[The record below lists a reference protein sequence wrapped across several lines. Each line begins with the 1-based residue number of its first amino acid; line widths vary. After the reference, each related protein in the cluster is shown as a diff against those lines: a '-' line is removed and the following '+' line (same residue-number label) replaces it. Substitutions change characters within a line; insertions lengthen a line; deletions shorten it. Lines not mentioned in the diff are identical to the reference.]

1 MSEATSQ
8 PGLPPTPPSSQGQ
21 KSVARSAGVVGV
33 AVLGSRLLGLVREQ
47 VFASFF
53 GAGYAMDAFI
63 IAFRIPNLLR
73 DLFAEGALSAAF
85 VTTFSRKI
93 AQEGEAAAWRLANLV
108 NNGLVLILTVIVG
121 GGILFAPQVVGLMVD
136 SSSTVIDGS
145 KGELTYALAVRLTR
159 IMFPFLLMISLAT
172 VAMGVLNTKDHYAVP
187 ASASTM
193 FNVGSILGGVGCAW
207 WLAPEYVEAVLLG
220 EVHSAEGASEAIVG
234 MAIGTL
240 LGGILQWLVQVP
252 SLREVGYRWQPI
264 FSLRDEGVR
273 QMMRLMAP
281 AILASAALQINV
293 FVNTRFASGL
303 GEGPVSWLS
312 YAFRLIYLPIGI
324 FGVAISTATLP
335 VASRAAALD
344 NLIEFRRTIAS
355 SLRLTFFLTIPS
367 AVGLIVLSEPI
378 IALIFQRGLFDAE
391 DTRQTA
397 IALCFNAIG
406 LTAYSA
412 VRVLVPSF
420 FALKETRIPM
430 LVSLVSIAINYLVA
444 WWTVDVW
451 QIGHRGLALSISV
464 VAIVNFLLLLIA
476 MRRRLGA
483 IEGGRLLS
491 TFWRVLFA
499 SAVMGGVCLL
509 ACQGLSRRVGQ
520 DTLLSRLVLVGGSI
534 GSGLLVFLSMARLL
548 RLEEMATLSAG
559 LRRRLQR
566 RS

>member
-1 MSEATSQ
+1 MSEVTNQTDLAS
-8 PGLPPTPPSSQGQ
+8 PPSLQESRKG
-21 KSVARSAGVVGV
+21 VAHSAGVVGV
-33 AVLGSRLLGLVREQ
+33 AVMVSRLFGLVREQ
-47 VFASFF
+47 VFATFF

-93 AQEGEAAAWRLANLV
+93 TQEGEAAAWRLANLV

-121 GGILFAPQVVGLMVD
+121 AGILFAPQVVNLLID
-136 SSSTVIDGS
+136 PSTSSNGVAT
-145 KGELTYALAVRLTR
+145 GELTYSLAVRLTR
-159 IMFPFLLMISLAT
+159 IMFPFLIMVSLAT
-172 VAMGVLNTKDHYAVP
+172 VAMGVLNAKDTYGIP

-193 FNVGSILGGVGCAW
+193 FNVGSIIGGVGCAW
-207 WLAPEYVEAVLLG
+207 YLAPHYVEAVIRG
-220 EVHSAEGASEAIVG
+220 EARSADEAGAAIVG

-240 LGGILQWLVQVP
+240 LGGMLQWLVQVP
-252 SLREVGYRWQPI
+252 SLQQVGYRWKPI

-281 AILASAALQINV
+281 AIIASAALQINV

-344 NLIEFRRTIAS
+344 NLLEFRRTIAS

-378 IALIFQRGLFDAE
+378 IALIFERGLFDAD

-397 IALCFNAIG
+397 IALCLNAVG

-420 FALKETRIPM
+420 FALKETRTPM

-444 WWTVDVW
+444 WFTVDVW
-451 QIGHRGLALSISV
+451 RIGHRGLAFSISV
-464 VAIVNFLLLLIA
+464 VSIVNFLLLLLA
-476 MRRRLGA
+476 LRHRLGG

-491 TFWRVLFA
+491 TFWRVMLA
-499 SAVMGGVCLL
+499 STVMGGICFLVSR
-509 ACQGLSRRVGQ
+509 GLGQ
-520 DTLLSRLVLVGGSI
+520 WIGHADLLSRLVLVGGSI
-534 GSGLLVFLSMARLL
+534 GSGLLVFVGVARLL
-548 RLEEMATLSAG
+548 RLQEMTTLSNG
-559 LRRRLQR
+559 VSRWFQR

>member
-1 MSEATSQ
+1 MNEPTNQ
-8 PGLPPTPPSSQGQ
+8 PGLLLNTPPSQGQ
-21 KSVARSAGVVGV
+21 KSVARSAGIVGV

-47 VFASFF
+47 VFATFF

-63 IAFRIPNLLR
+63 IAFRVPNLLR

-93 AQEGEAAAWRLANLV
+93 AREGEAAAWRLANLV
-108 NNGLVLILTVIVG
+108 NNGLVLILTLIVG
-121 GGILFAPQVVGLMVD
+121 GGILFAPQVVSLMIDPSNEMVD
-136 SSSTVIDGS
+136 GAT
-145 KGELTYALAVRLTR
+145 GELTYALAVRLTR
-159 IMFPFLLMISLAT
+159 IMFPFLLMVSLAA
-172 VAMGVLNTKDHYAVP
+172 VAMGVLNTKDRYGVP

-193 FNVGSILGGVGCAW
+193 FNVGSVIGGVSCAW
-207 WLAPEYVEAVLLG
+207 WLAPRYVEAVLRG
-220 EVHSAEGASEAIVG
+220 EVRTAEGASEAIVG

-240 LGGILQWLVQVP
+240 LGGMLQWLVQVP
-252 SLREVGYRWQPI
+252 TLRQVGYRWQPI

-281 AILASAALQINV
+281 AIIASAALQINV

-344 NLIEFRRTIAS
+344 NLVEFRQTIAS

-378 IALIFQRGLFDAE
+378 IALIFERGLFDAE

-397 IALCFNAIG
+397 TALCLNAVG

-412 VRVLVPSF
+412 VRILVPSF

-451 QIGHRGLALSISV
+451 RIGHPGLALSISV
-464 VAIVNFLLLLIA
+464 VAIINFLLLLIVL
-476 MRRRLGA
+476 RRRLGG

-491 TFWRVLFA
+491 TFWRVLLA
-499 SAVMGGVCLL
+499 STVMGGICLL
-509 ACQGLSRRVGQ
+509 VSQGLGRWIGQ

-534 GSGLLVFLSMARLL
+534 GSGLLVYVGVARLL
-548 RLEEMATLSAG
+548 RLEEMATLGAG
-559 LRRRLQR
+559 LGRQLRRR
-566 RS
+566 S